1 MTKSLSPLKSST
13 EFPLKSITKS
23 SRKSRF
29 GIASLRFGIASLRY
43 GMESLQL
50 LIVVTFAMLFFGA
63 IDSFRSVALGQG
75 AASAES
81 RSAAQTFWI
90 GGYGPGIYASRLNA
104 DGSMAEPK
112 LVAKQTR
119 ASFFV
124 LHPKLDVLYAVAESA
139 INDTE
144 RAASLAA
151 YAFDRAA
158 YEKGDLAD
166 LKLINVERVQGNGP
180 CHVTLDSQGRFA
192 VVANYGS
199 GSVSLFPIR
208 ADGGLNEESSTL
220 QHQGSGPNQARQ
232 EKPHAHCSMV
242 DPTDRWVLVS
252 DLGADKV
259 FVYQLDPQAKR
270 LVPGPNPSFDL
281 APGSGPRHLS
291 FHPNG
296 KNVYVINELNMTLT
310 SAAWDPQVGKLT
322 ELQTVR
328 TVGESS
334 LQGGWSTAEV
344 LVHPSGRFVYGSN
357 RGHNTIALF
366 AVGPKDGAAVRVENF
381 STLGKTPRNFR
392 IDSTGAYLLAEN
404 QDSDTIHSFRIDSAT
419 GFLKP
424 TGHSI
429 SAQKPACIKFML
441 PLSAKP

>member
-1 MTKSLSPLKSST
+1 MT
-13 EFPLKSITKS
+13 KSITKTIS
-23 SRKSRF
+23 KSQYCF
-29 GIASLRFGIASLRY
+29 
-43 GMESLQL
+43 ESLPSFV
-50 LIVVTFAMLFFGA
+50 IAAFAMLWVGA
-63 IDSFRSVALGQG
+63 IDSVSSVAVGQG
-75 AASAES
+75 AASTELRSKES
-81 RSAAQTFWI
+81 SSAAQTFWI
-90 GGYGPGIYASRLNA
+90 GGYGPGIYASRLNP
-104 DGSMAEPK
+104 DGSMVEPK

-139 INDTE
+139 INDPGSKE
-144 RAASLAA
+144 AGNKDLGRAASLVA

-158 YEKGDLAD
+158 YERGELAD

-208 ADGGLNEESSTL
+208 ADGGLYEESSTL

-259 FVYQLDPQAKR
+259 FVYQLDSQSKR

-310 SAAWDPQVGKLT
+310 SAAWDAQVGKLT
-322 ELQTVR
+322 EIQTVR

-334 LQGGWSTAEV
+334 LQGSWSTAEV

-357 RGHNTIALF
+357 RGHDTIALF

-392 IDSTGAYLLAEN
+392 MDSTGVYLLAEN

-441 PLSAKP
+441 PLESKQ

>member
-1 MTKSLSPLKSST
+1 MT
-13 EFPLKSITKS
+13 KSITKTIS
-23 SRKSRF
+23 KSQYCF
-29 GIASLRFGIASLRY
+29 
-43 GMESLQL
+43 ESLPSFV
-50 LIVVTFAMLFFGA
+50 IAAFAMLWVGA
-63 IDSFRSVALGQG
+63 IDSVSSVAVGQG
-75 AASAES
+75 AASTELRSKES
-81 RSAAQTFWI
+81 SSAAQTFWI
-90 GGYGPGIYASRLNA
+90 GGYGPGIYASRLNP
-104 DGSMAEPK
+104 DGSMVEPK

-139 INDTE
+139 INDPGKQDAGNKDPG
-144 RAASLAA
+144 RAASLVA

-158 YEKGDLAD
+158 YERGELAD

-208 ADGGLNEESSTL
+208 ADGGLYEESSTL

-259 FVYQLDPQAKR
+259 FVYQLDSQSKR

-310 SAAWDPQVGKLT
+310 SAAWDAQVGKLT
-322 ELQTVR
+322 EIQTVR

-334 LQGGWSTAEV
+334 LQGSWSTAEV

-357 RGHNTIALF
+357 RGHDTIALF

-392 IDSTGAYLLAEN
+392 MDSTGVYLLAEN

-441 PLSAKP
+441 PLESKP

>member
-1 MTKSLSPLKSST
+1 MTKSITRTISKSQSGF
-13 EFPLKSITKS
+13 E
-23 SRKSRF
+23 
-29 GIASLRFGIASLRY
+29 SLRTFVIAA
-43 GMESLQL
+43 
-50 LIVVTFAMLFFGA
+50 FAMLWVGA
-63 IDSFRSVALGQG
+63 IDSVSSVAVGQG
-75 AASAES
+75 AASTES
-81 RSAAQTFWI
+81 RSKESSSAAQTFWI
-90 GGYGPGIYASRLNA
+90 GGYGPGIYASRLNP
-104 DGSMAEPK
+104 DGSMVEPK

-139 INDTE
+139 NNDPGIKDAGIKDPG
-144 RAASLAA
+144 RAASLVA

-158 YEKGDLAD
+158 YERGELAD
-166 LKLINVERVQGNGP
+166 LKLINVERVQGDGP

-208 ADGGLNEESSTL
+208 ADGGLYEESSTL

-259 FVYQLDPQAKR
+259 FVYQLDSQSKR
-270 LVPGPNPSFDL
+270 LVPSPNPSLDL

-310 SAAWDPQVGKLT
+310 SAAWDAQVGKLT
-322 ELQTVR
+322 EIQTVR

-334 LQGGWSTAEV
+334 LQGSWSTAEV

-357 RGHNTIALF
+357 RGHDTIALF

-392 IDSTGAYLLAEN
+392 IDSTGVYLLAEN

-441 PLSAKP
+441 PLSSKP

>member
-1 MTKSLSPLKSST
+1 MT
-13 EFPLKSITKS
+13 KSITKTIS
-23 SRKSRF
+23 KSQYGF
-29 GIASLRFGIASLRY
+29 ESLRTFVIAA
-43 GMESLQL
+43 
-50 LIVVTFAMLFFGA
+50 FAMLWVGA
-63 IDSFRSVALGQG
+63 IDSVSSVAVGQG
-75 AASAES
+75 AASTELRSKES
-81 RSAAQTFWI
+81 SSAAQTFWI
-90 GGYGPGIYASRLNA
+90 GGYGPGIYASRLNP
-104 DGSMAEPK
+104 DGSMVEPK

-139 INDTE
+139 INDPVNKDAVNKDLG
-144 RAASLAA
+144 RAASLVA

-158 YEKGDLAD
+158 YERGELAD

-208 ADGGLNEESSTL
+208 ADGGLYEESSTL

-259 FVYQLDPQAKR
+259 FVYQLDSQSKR

-310 SAAWDPQVGKLT
+310 SAAWDAQVGKLT
-322 ELQTVR
+322 EIQTVR

-334 LQGGWSTAEV
+334 LQGSWSTAEV

-357 RGHNTIALF
+357 RGHDTIALF

-392 IDSTGAYLLAEN
+392 MDSTGVYLLAEN

-441 PLSAKP
+441 PLESKP

>member
-1 MTKSLSPLKSST
+1 
-13 EFPLKSITKS
+13 
-23 SRKSRF
+23 
-29 GIASLRFGIASLRY
+29 
-43 GMESLQL
+43 
-50 LIVVTFAMLFFGA
+50 MLWVGA
-63 IDSFRSVALGQG
+63 IDSVSSVAVGQG
-75 AASAES
+75 AASTESRAKES

-90 GGYGPGIYASRLNA
+90 GGYGPGIYASRLNP
-104 DGSMAEPK
+104 DGSMVEPK

-139 INDTE
+139 INDPGNKE
-144 RAASLAA
+144 AGNKDLGRAASLVA

-158 YEKGDLAD
+158 YERGELAD

-208 ADGGLNEESSTL
+208 ADGGLYEESSTL

-259 FVYQLDPQAKR
+259 FVYQLDSQSKR
-270 LVPGPNPSFDL
+270 LVPGSNPSFDL

-296 KNVYVINELNMTLT
+296 KNVYVINELNMTST
-310 SAAWDPQVGKLT
+310 SAAWDAQVGKLT
-322 ELQTVR
+322 EIQTVR

-334 LQGGWSTAEV
+334 LQGSWSTAEV

-357 RGHNTIALF
+357 RGHDTIALF

-392 IDSTGAYLLAEN
+392 IDSTGVYLLAEN

-441 PLSAKP
+441 PLESKP